1 MEMDFTTQDLSKEQI
16 ANIKKIGAKAEEYG
30 IDPDLAL
37 AIAWRESNFINQIN
51 PASGTIG
58 IMQINPRNA
67 KGLNLKVE
75 DLHNDDINI
84 DAGLRIL
91 KENLDTFG
99 GNERAALVAYNASP
113 TTAKRYLA
121 SKESPDSLPAET
133 KTYLEDI
140 HSVRPL
146 IADAGDEEEQ
156 ETVRFERPSVSPVD
170 KTSFSLGQEEE
181 PSWVAEH
188 PGLAGAGAGA
198 ASGIG
203 EKLYQ
208 FGKESASKVRSDIIP
223 DEAMKEAMK
232 DAKNL
237 SAGEKWAKAIG
248 GPGGETVTDA
258 AKNLQLAKNLR
269 GGETLTP
276 GRIILLPGE
285 QERLD
290 AIAAQ
295 KQAELEEKLTTK
307 RAKASKY
314 LKEKVPFY
322 ERGVEAGK
330 VMSKGAA
337 KVLSKLAPL
346 STTATGLIGGSQLG
360 ESAERFKRGDIKGG
374 LLSGVS
380 GAVNLAATQPF
391 NPVLRGAAGL
401 ASIPLDI
408 ADYMYDPEQY
418 SVVKESLKKK
428 KD

>member
-1 MEMDFTTQDLSKEQI
+1 MEMDFTTQDLTKEQV

-37 AIAWRESNFINQIN
+37 AVAWRESNFINQIN

-67 KGLNLKVE
+67 KGLKLKVE

-84 DAGLRIL
+84 DAGMRIL
-91 KENLDTFG
+91 RENLNTFG

-121 SKESPDSLPAET
+121 SKENPDSLPAET

-146 IADAGDEEEQ
+146 IADAGDEEE
-156 ETVRFERPSVSPVD
+156 TTKFERPTASPVD
-170 KTSFSLGQEEE
+170 KTSFPLGQEEDE
-181 PSWVAEH
+181 SSWIAEH
-188 PGLAGAGAGA
+188 PGLAGGAAGA

-208 FGKESASKVRSDIIP
+208 FGKESASKVRPDIIS

-232 DAKNL
+232 NAPNMTSGD
-237 SAGEKWAKAIG
+237 KWAKAIG
-248 GPGGETVTDA
+248 GPGGQDVTTA
-258 AKNLQLAKNLR
+258 ARNLQLSKGLE
-269 GGETLTP
+269 GGETLTKS
-276 GRIILLPGE
+276 GIILSPGTQAKLE
-285 QERLD
+285 ADLETKGQRLSR
-290 AIAAQ
+290 
-295 KQAELEEKLTTK
+295 KLTE
-307 RAKASKY
+307 KY
-314 LKEKVPFY
+314 PMYKK
-322 ERGVEAGK
+322 GVEAGK

-337 KVLSKLAPL
+337 KVLSKLAPI

-380 GAVNLAATQPF
+380 GAANLAATQPF
-391 NPVLRGAAGL
+391 NPLLRGAAGL

-408 ADYMYDPEQY
+408 ADFMYDPEQY

>member
-1 MEMDFTTQDLSKEQI
+1 MEMDFTKADLTEDQI

-37 AIAWRESNFINQIN
+37 AVAWRENRFTMGADS
-51 PASGTIG
+51 PKGAIG
-58 IMQINPRNA
+58 IMQIMPGNA
-67 KGLNLKVE
+67 KGLGVKVE
-75 DLHNDDINI
+75 DLRNPDINI
-84 DAGLRIL
+84 DAGMKILR
-91 KENLDTFG
+91 ENLDMFD

-113 TTAKRYLA
+113 NTAKRYMKN
-121 SKESPDSLPAET
+121 KENPDTIPEET
-133 KTYLEDI
+133 RIYLEDI

-146 IADAGDEEEQ
+146 IADAEEEM
-156 ETVRFERPSVSPVD
+156 EGPSFERPTASAVEKP
-170 KTSFSLGQEEE
+170 SFASAEEE
-181 PSWVAEH
+181 AAWIAEH

-203 EKLYQ
+203 EKLYKYGQ
-208 FGKESASKVRSDIIP
+208 ESVSKARPDIIS

-232 DAKNL
+232 STSSGD
-237 SAGEKWAKAIG
+237 KWAKAIG
-248 GPGGETVTDA
+248 GPGGQDVTTA
-258 AKNLQLAKNLR
+258 AKNLQLSKGLE
-269 GGETLTP
+269 GGETLTKS
-276 GRIILLPGE
+276 GIILPAGE
-285 QERLD
+285 QEKLD
-290 AIAAQ
+290 AELAK
-295 KQAELEEKLTTK
+295 KQAELEERLTTK

-322 ERGVEAGK
+322 EKGVAAGK

-337 KVLSKLAPL
+337 KILSKLAPV

-374 LLSGVS
+374 LLSGVT
-380 GAVNLAATQPF
+380 GATNLVATQPF
-391 NPVLRGAAGL
+391 FPVARGAAGL

>member
-1 MEMDFTTQDLSKEQI
+1 MDFTTQDLSKDQI

-37 AIAWRESNFINQIN
+37 AIAWRESNFINQVN
-51 PASGTIG
+51 PKSGTIG
-58 IMQINPRNA
+58 IMQVNPRNA

-75 DLHNDDINI
+75 DLHNVDVNI

-113 TTAKRYLA
+113 TTAKRFLA

-140 HSVRPL
+140 DSVRPL
-146 IADAGDEEEQ
+146 VEGAEEEEQ
-156 ETVRFERPSVSPVD
+156 ISKFERPSVSPVD
-170 KTSFSLGQEEE
+170 KTTFSLGQEEE

-188 PGLAGAGAGA
+188 PGLAGAYAGA

-203 EKLYQ
+203 EKFYQ
-208 FGKESASKVRSDIIP
+208 FGKESGAKSRVDIIP
-223 DEAMKEAMK
+223 DEAVKEAMK

-276 GRIILLPGE
+276 RGVILLPGE

-314 LKEKVPFY
+314 LKEKIPFY

-337 KVLSKLAPL
+337 KVLSKFAPL
-346 STTATGLIGGSQLG
+346 STATTGLIGGHEIG
-360 ESAERFKRGDIKGG
+360 ESIERFKKGDIKGG
-374 LLSGVS
+374 LLAGASGT
-380 GAVNLAATQPF
+380 ANILATQPF
-391 NPVLRGAAGL
+391 NPVLRGVAGL

-418 SVVKESLKKK
+418 SVVKQALKKK